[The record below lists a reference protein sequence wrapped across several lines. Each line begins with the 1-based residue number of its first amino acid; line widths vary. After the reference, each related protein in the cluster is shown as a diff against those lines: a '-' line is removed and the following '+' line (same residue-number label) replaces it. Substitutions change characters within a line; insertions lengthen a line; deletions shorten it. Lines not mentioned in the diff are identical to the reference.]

1 MIHDPHI
8 CWLNPHSIP
17 LILELNPSSYW
28 VYHINYFKGLNLPFP
43 SCSKS
48 NPPPP
53 GACHVGSHIG
63 GRVLG
68 GISHTCLRSQCQN
81 VGDLVL
87 LEDVIQHTSVCRM
100 WSMHVEHVE
109 HVEQS

>member
-87 LEDVIQHTSVCRM
+87 LEDVIQHT
-100 WSMHVEHVE
+100 
-109 HVEQS
+109 